1 MNKKMLILTISAGVL
16 IFGISLGIGWLMSEN
31 DDTDIDRTAQQT
43 KTEPD
48 SNQTEP
54 ELVDASESTTDE
66 FSRNISERELKRLL
80 VETRDTLKE
89 YKQKINNLEKKQTR
103 INTIRKIVEKDLREL
118 DELRSEL
125 TQASSEMKSKISR
138 LEKLKVEIDESKR
151 DNLVALASTY
161 DTMDSSSASN
171 ILANMARLPG
181 EDEKSINDAIKI
193 LYFMSDRTRGKLLEK
208 LSENEPELAAVFCN
222 KLKFIT
228 ETN

>member
-1 MNKKMLILTISAGVL
+1 MLILTISAGVL